1 VMGIMM
7 VYMAPPAGDPDP
19 CGTLPGDVQ
28 TVAGPPGR
36 TTAPRVSVPL
46 TGLDRSGRARTIKAP
61 PGKLKRLRG
70 SASVR
75 LRSFAFSQRN
85 LSVPRG
91 STVRWSFRDDDLH
104 DVTLASGPR
113 GFSSPHHT
121 RGATYEHKL
130 DVPGTYR
137 LFCSLHPVAMTER
150 IVVRR

>member
-1 VMGIMM
+1 M
-7 VYMAPPAGDPDP
+7 
-19 CGTLPGDVQ
+19 Q
-28 TVAGPPGR
+28 TDGGPPGR
-36 TTAPRVSVPL
+36 SASPVVTVPL
-46 TGLDRSGRARTIKAP
+46 TGLDRRGRARTIKAP
-61 PGKLKRLRG
+61 PGRMKRVG
-70 SASVR
+70 GNASVR
-75 LRSFAFSQRN
+75 LRDFAFSLRN

-121 RGATYEHKL
+121 RGATYEQKL
-130 DVPGTYR
+130 TVPGTYR